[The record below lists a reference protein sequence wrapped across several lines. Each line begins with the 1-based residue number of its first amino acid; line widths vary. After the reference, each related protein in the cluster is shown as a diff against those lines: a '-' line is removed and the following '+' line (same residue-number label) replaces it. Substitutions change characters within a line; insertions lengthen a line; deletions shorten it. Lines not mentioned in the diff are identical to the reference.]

1 MLRRSII
8 SLLLTLCTAAHAVAV
23 EPPHALSEFFGN
35 HCLSCHDSDTAAGGL
50 SLADKI
56 GTAISNDAAAWET
69 VLRRLHTR
77 QMPPI
82 GEPRPDEATYNT
94 AITLLERQLE
104 NAAAANPNPGRTDT
118 FRRLTRTE
126 YVYAIRDLLHL
137 EIDAAALLPK
147 DEVSHGFDNITV
159 GDLSPTL
166 LNRYISAARKISQL
180 AVGASGASGGGDT
193 FRLRPDI
200 TQEERVEGLPIGT
213 RGGTLIRYNFPVD
226 GEYEVSVRL
235 MRDRN
240 EHVEGLTSDHELDI
254 LLDRKRI
261 ALLKVK
267 RPQKASDHQIADNH
281 LNATFHAKAGPHDLG
296 VTFLKNPSSLIETK
310 RQPFEAHFNFH
321 RHPRQSPAIYEVTI
335 ARPSQSGIATK
346 TPSRQQIFCCMPKS
360 REDETACAN
369 RILSTLIRQAY
380 RRPATA
386 DDLKTPMQFFH
397 DAAADRGFE
406 AGIEEALSSI
416 LVNPKFLFRIERDP
430 PDVKSGEPYFVDDF
444 ELASRLSF
452 VLWSSLPD
460 EELLAAAENGT
471 LSEPEVLASQVTRML
486 ADKRSN
492 SLVTSFAS
500 QWLYLRNLETLTP
513 DLRLFPDF
521 DHNLREAFRK
531 ETELFFQTVLREDR
545 SVLDLI
551 NADYTF
557 LNERLAKHYGVPHVY
572 GSRFRR
578 VNLPRDSERGGLLR
592 HGSILTVTSYAT
604 RTSPVIRGHWILQN
618 LLGSPPPPPPNDVPA
633 LEDNTVDSNLSVRE
647 RLAVHRANPACA
659 SCHNIMD
666 PVGFSLENFDAI
678 GRWRDSEAGKPVD
691 ASGGLPDWS
700 RFSGVAGLEQG
711 ILDRPE
717 LFVGTL
723 TRKLLTYALG
733 RGVENYDEPAIRE
746 IVRAAKAEDYRFSS
760 LIQGVVASKPFRM
773 RKAE

>member
-1 MLRRSII
+1 MLRRSIN

-23 EPPHALSEFFGN
+23 EPPHALSAFFSN
-35 HCLSCHDSDTAAGGL
+35 HCISCHDTDTAAGGL
-50 SLADKI
+50 SLVDKI
-56 GTAISNDAAAWET
+56 DSAISDDAATWET
-69 VLRRLHTR
+69 VARRLRTR

-94 AITLLERQLE
+94 AITLLERQLD

-118 FRRLTRTE
+118 FRRMTHTE
-126 YVYAIRDLLHL
+126 YANAIRDLLHL

-166 LNRYISAARKISQL
+166 LNRYLSAARKISQL
-180 AVGASGASGGGDT
+180 AVGASGTSGGGDT

-200 TQEERVEGLPIGT
+200 TQEERVEGLPLGT

-240 EHVEGLTSDHELDI
+240 EHVEGLNRDHELDI
-254 LLDRKRI
+254 LVDRKRI
-261 ALLKVK
+261 ALLTVK
-267 RPQKASDHQIADNH
+267 RPKKASDHQTADNH
-281 LNATFHAKAGPHDLG
+281 LNVTFHAKAGPHNLG

-335 ARPSQSGIATK
+335 ARPSQSGSATN

-360 REDETACAN
+360 REDEAACAEK
-369 RILSTLIRQAY
+369 ILSALLRRAY
-380 RRPATA
+380 RRPTTA
-386 DDLKTPMQFFH
+386 DDLKTPMKFFH
-397 DAAADRGFE
+397 DAAADHGFE

-430 PDVKSGEPYFVDDF
+430 SDAKSGEPYFVDDF

-452 VLWSSLPD
+452 FLWSSLPD

-471 LSEPEVLASQVTRML
+471 LSESQMLASQVLRML
-486 ADKRSN
+486 ADERSN

-551 NADYTF
+551 SADYTF
-557 LNERLAKHYGVPHVY
+557 LNERLAKHYGIPHIY

-578 VNLPRDSERGGLLR
+578 VDLPRDSERGGLLR

-647 RLAVHRANPACA
+647 RLAAHRANPACA

-691 ASGGLPDWS
+691 ASGGLPDGS
-700 RFSGVAGLEQG
+700 QFSGVAGLEQG

-746 IVRAAKAEDYRFSS
+746 IVRAAKADDYRFSS

-773 RKAE
+773 RMAE